1 MKETALESVR
11 LLPADSVSELMIHQL
26 RLDGIYTI
34 RNSSYI
40 TVNIVLV
47 STERGVDNVLNVLQE
62 HQPARKNVIVKITPE
77 LSVPNGPG
85 IDSILEF
92 QPDSKPYSEL
102 KEFLKLYKGNVE
114 IHGMICFDFND
125 FFTLIRG
132 RNVISTVSY
141 EYREDIT
148 EALSQLKPSK
158 IQNGDRY
165 LLYFTVNKFDNKEM
179 PYRLV
184 PINDF
189 METFPDKN
197 IMYWNFRESSPQIV
211 TLFTSTPIE

>member
-1 MKETALESVR
+1 MEEIAFESLR
-11 LLPADSVSELMIHQL
+11 LVAVDHVSEQVINQL
-26 RLDGIYTI
+26 RSEGIYSI
-34 RNSSYI
+34 KNSPYI
-40 TVNIVLV
+40 LINIILV
-47 STERGVDNVLNVLQE
+47 STEECAGNIQKVLNA
-62 HQPARKNVIVKITPE
+62 HPSAKKNIVIKIKSE
-77 LSVPNGPG
+77 LSIPDESN

-102 KEFLKLYKGNVE
+102 KKFLQLYKDNVE

-148 EALSQLKPSK
+148 EALSQLKPAK
-158 IQNGDRY
+158 IQEGDKS
-165 LLYFTVNKFDNKEM
+165 LLYFTVSKFDNKEM
-179 PYRLV
+179 VNRMV

-211 TLFTSTPIE
+211 TLFTSTPKK